1 MIKTK
6 THVNRDGKRVVKR
19 RETEVKKFREDE
31 TKISPEHRANRKRK
45 INPHTV
51 QNNAKMSYTK
61 MVKNS
66 TAAAWGVT

>member
-1 MIKTK
+1 MNI
-6 THVNRDGKRVVKR
+6 NLVKR

-51 QNNAKMSYTK
+51 QTNAKMSYTK
-61 MVKNS
+61 MVKNTLPQLLGGS
-66 TAAAWGVT
+66 RSER